1 MSFGVEYGELR
12 KELENELGEFVYELG
27 DFANE
32 LGDFPN
38 EFEWELLAKDL
49 AKEFGEFEN
58 ELVLIRFLP
67 SSLYFRIFMICE
79 IQA

>member
-1 MSFGVEYGELR
+1 M
-12 KELENELGEFVYELG
+12 ENELGEFVYELG

-32 LGDFPN
+32 LGDFPNEFGDLPN